1 MEITACPYALDVS
14 GRDHAGQA
22 AELQKRGPLA
32 QVELPGGV
40 VVWAATAHRYVKRLV
55 ADARVSRDA
64 RHWPA
69 FTGGQV
75 TEDWPLYYWVAAQN
89 MFFADGERH
98 ARLRRLVA
106 GAFTARRTEA
116 LRPQVEQI
124 TAELLDATAAA
135 AAAAGGRVDL
145 HTSFSRV
152 LPMRVICELF
162 GVPRDTRESLCEE
175 LGTTVSTVA
184 TAQETTASQM
194 KVFAL
199 LGDLVALKRSQPG
212 DDLTSALIEVRDH
225 GEGLTEDELVG
236 TLNLMIVAG
245 LETTSI
251 VIENAVV
258 ALLSRP
264 EQLGHL
270 RSGRAGWDDVVAETM
285 RVHNPVAFSPLRYAV
300 EEIDLDGVVIGK
312 GDPILV
318 NFSAPGLD
326 PQLYGDDAAA
336 FDVLR
341 TDRRDSL
348 GFGHGVHR
356 CLGAPLARLEATVA
370 LAALFG
376 RFPRLA
382 LARPAEELQPR
393 GSFIVNGYREL
404 PVLLG

>member
-22 AELQKRGPLA
+22 AELRRRGPVT
-32 QVELPGGV
+32 QVELPGHV
-40 VVWAATAHRYVKRLV
+40 VVWAATAHRYVKQLV

-69 FTGGQV
+69 FTEGRI

-116 LRPQVEQI
+116 LRPRVEEI
-124 TAELLDATAAA
+124 TAELLNAAA
-135 AAAAGGRVDL
+135 RGAGGRVDL
-145 HTSFSRV
+145 HASFSRV
-152 LPMRVICELF
+152 LPLRVICELF
-162 GVPRDTRESLCEE
+162 GVPGDTRELLCEE
-175 LGTTVSTVA
+175 LSTTVSTVA
-184 TAQETTASQM
+184 GPKETTASQM

-212 DDLTSALIEVRDH
+212 DDLTSALIAVRDH

-258 ALLSRP
+258 ALLSCP
-264 EQLGHL
+264 GQLEHV
-270 RSGRAGWDDVVAETM
+270 RAGRAGWDDVVAETM
-285 RVHNPVAFSPLRYAV
+285 RVRNPVAFSPLRYAV
-300 EEIDLDGVVIGK
+300 EEIDLDGVVIAK

-326 PQLYGDDAAA
+326 PQRYGDDAAV

-348 GFGHGVHR
+348 AFGHGVHR

-370 LAALFG
+370 LAELFG
-376 RFPRLA
+376 RFPDMA
-382 LARPAEELQPR
+382 LARPAHQLEPR
-393 GSFIVNGYREL
+393 GSFIVNGCREL